1 LRAKSVGTLAT
12 IYSVGSTGNEDTI
25 KNKMAAE
32 VNPLQKKVFNFASG
46 ISLLLFYAFALQC
59 QYDRD
64 NEKETNSWKWPLGQ
78 LILMSAFAYIVAL
91 IAYQILK

>member
-1 LRAKSVGTLAT
+1 
-12 IYSVGSTGNEDTI
+12 
-25 KNKMAAE
+25 MAAE
-32 VNPLQKKVFNFASG
+32 VNQLREEGVQLRIRDLIIVVLCFCLAM
-46 ISLLLFYAFALQC
+46 C